1 MLTPSDDAALEPL
14 DDYFLRR
21 ARSTLPLSP
30 GEAATIAIAVLRGC
44 AETAHRRTPGAWCLT
59 PFGRPVFIVDGGRDD
74 VFTATASVLERLI
87 ALLTTD
93 ERPAFARVREGL
105 LTEPPRA
112 WDALER
118 RLHAAVEPTPLVLGP
133 LTPAVE
139 ERPLPD
145 PAPVPPTG
153 WVGTLVDA
161 DIAAAVKRAA
171 GGVLGAHRRRL
182 LLVGAA
188 VAAVALTAGF
198 LLMPATESPPPVA
211 GIASPEPTRPTAPS
225 STPSPTDA
233 DPTRDT
239 AVGSEAATDA
249 ATAAP
254 GLLRSLAACGDDACR
269 DALREGTR
277 EPGEPLLLDPESA
290 DVTVIEDF
298 GGVAVVRLATGE
310 HAQHV
315 TVVRGDDRWLVRS
328 VRDVAN
334 QPS

>member
-198 LLMPATESPPPVA
+198 LLMPATESLPPLP
-211 GIASPEPTRPTAPS
+211 GSRPLSRPGRPPLRLRRLPPTRLRRVTPPSAPERPPMRRPRPPGS
-225 STPSPTDA
+225 SDHWPRVATTPA
-233 DPTRDT
+233 GTRS
-239 AVGSEAATDA
+239 A
-249 ATAAP
+249 
-254 GLLRSLAACGDDACR
+254 
-269 DALREGTR
+269 R
-277 EPGEPLLLDPESA
+277 EPGNPASRCCSIPKA
-290 DVTVIEDF
+290 
-298 GGVAVVRLATGE
+298 R
-310 HAQHV
+310 
-315 TVVRGDDRWLVRS
+315 RS
-328 VRDVAN
+328 
-334 QPS
+334 P